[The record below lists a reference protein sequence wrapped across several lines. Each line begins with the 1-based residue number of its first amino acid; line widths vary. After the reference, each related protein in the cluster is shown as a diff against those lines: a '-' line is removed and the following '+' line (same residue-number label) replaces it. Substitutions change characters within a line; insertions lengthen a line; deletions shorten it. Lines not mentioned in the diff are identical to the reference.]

1 MVVEEYEPEFGMEDV
16 PQLSELDLASVEG
29 FLRASGMLGMRF
41 EDRGGGFG
49 AMRERMGVGNEEGMV
64 EDNGEEKKND
74 APAVEV
80 DNNYSTYMM
89 ADVESTVPEIFF
101 SPYFEPNI
109 HHLFHPI
116 NSLAD
121 EEPQLPSTLA
131 NRQSRLSILI
141 LPVGTIN
148 LSSARNTSRGGRQKA
163 DASLEPIQRRPIQR
177 PSTVRYRFDSIE
189 S

>member
-16 PQLSELDLASVEG
+16 PQLSEFDFASVEG
-29 FLRASGMLGMRF
+29 FLRASGMLGMWF

-80 DNNYSTYMM
+80 DNNYSTY
-89 ADVESTVPEIFF
+89 I
-101 SPYFEPNI
+101 
-109 HHLFHPI
+109 
-116 NSLAD
+116 
-121 EEPQLPSTLA
+121 Q
-131 NRQSRLSILI
+131 RQ
-141 LPVGTIN
+141 
-148 LSSARNTSRGGRQKA
+148 
-163 DASLEPIQRRPIQR
+163 PIQRPPVQR